1 MRHVLVPYVVISVLA
16 AFTVRAQAPTD
27 PQANNCPGSAGTMN
41 HCKDNELCCGFNS
54 STPRCIPSV
63 TTDQCCTHFNAAAVC
78 SSTQSCCGSG
88 SGGVGANTFS
98 FCCEEGSTCCQ
109 SASRTGTSTCCLSG
123 TTCCAAALIGVCCKN
138 GEICDADANSCKSIG
153 GTSTAP
159 VVPSTT
165 LAPTAVTATTL
176 AATTTGAPATTTTT
190 VTTPPATTAPGGATT
205 SAGTSSPTASTPRP
219 ATAASDASAT
229 KTMTVGLSSNSTN
242 ASQLKIPPATP
253 PSPPVRQFIVNGSIT
268 IMGSFA
274 DLLAN
279 NTLRQELI
287 NALRSDIARLCRV
300 KFTDVLVSSLELG
313 SLIVKFTIN
322 STTLADAAA
331 VLQRV
336 DKLPAQQLSDTSRL
350 YREVV
355 DSSAALLT
363 VVQPTTRSDQDFT
376 MVSVGNPMPT
386 FTAIATPL
394 AAAFTMAV
402 FFVQ

>member
-1 MRHVLVPYVVISVLA
+1 
-16 AFTVRAQAPTD
+16 
-27 PQANNCPGSAGTMN
+27 
-41 HCKDNELCCGFNS
+41 
-54 STPRCIPSV
+54 
-63 TTDQCCTHFNAAAVC
+63 
-78 SSTQSCCGSG
+78 
-88 SGGVGANTFS
+88 
-98 FCCEEGSTCCQ
+98 
-109 SASRTGTSTCCLSG
+109 
-123 TTCCAAALIGVCCKN
+123 
-138 GEICDADANSCKSIG
+138 
-153 GTSTAP
+153 
-159 VVPSTT
+159 
-165 LAPTAVTATTL
+165 
-176 AATTTGAPATTTTT
+176 
-190 VTTPPATTAPGGATT
+190 
-205 SAGTSSPTASTPRP
+205 
-219 ATAASDASAT
+219 
-229 KTMTVGLSSNSTN
+229 
-242 ASQLKIPPATP
+242 
-253 PSPPVRQFIVNGSIT
+253 
-268 IMGSFA
+268 MGSFA

-363 VVQPTTRSDQDFT
+363 VVQPTARSDQDFT
-376 MVSVGNPMPT
+376 MFSAGNPMPT